1 MNDASGQEHHLI
13 EPDPERPALPADFDS
28 FFRRH
33 KDEFLR
39 IAQYRLRNLH
49 DADDA
54 LMEAALVMHRKAERI
69 LAHPNPIALAYKIL
83 NNAIIDFYRNRVR
96 ISAREHS
103 VAEPPDSSYL
113 TELRGSDQLDR
124 AMEELRKIA
133 PLQAQCLEL
142 HHLAELTYKEI
153 ALRLEISESAA
164 KTNACKG
171 KKKLEHLMLMDLPDM
186 EKGDS

>member
-1 MNDASGQEHHLI
+1 MNDAPGQEYHLI
-13 EPDPERPALPADFDS
+13 EPDPERPALPPDFDS

-69 LAHPNPIALAYKIL
+69 LAHPNPIALAHRIL
-83 NNAIIDFYRNRVR
+83 NNAIVDFYRRRVR
-96 ISAREHS
+96 ISSRERS
-103 VAEPPDSSYL
+103 VAEPPDSAYL
-113 TELRGSDQLDR
+113 TELRGSDRLDR
-124 AMEELRKIA
+124 AVEYLRTIA

-153 ALRLEISESAA
+153 ARRLEITENAA

-171 KKKLEHLMLMDLPDM
+171 KKKLETLMRTDLPDV